1 MEQALWFGYVAA
13 AAIATT
19 RSMSTPTANPAHQE
33 EDQSA
38 ADSGEHESCIK
49 PVWHVDS
56 NSDRS
61 RKAKQVS
68 HLKNKERSHP
78 CQ

>member
-1 MEQALWFGYVAA
+1 MEQVVGFGYIAA

-19 RSMSTPTANPAHQE
+19 RSMSTPKANPAHQE
-33 EDQSA
+33 ENQSA
-38 ADSGEHESCIK
+38 ADCDDNKGCIK

-56 NSDRS
+56 NSNRS
-61 RKAKQVS
+61 RKTKQVS
-68 HLKNKERSHP
+68 HLENEERSHP